1 MTGLISE
8 IHKEEEGADPQ
19 SGKTTETV
27 AVDTRLGL
35 AHTAGSSDTRSSA
48 PAKLKDILHIRTYV
62 YTRLILFA
70 V

>member
-8 IHKEEEGADPQ
+8 IHKEVSSQSPQGVAGDRRGTQEEEGTDPQ

-35 AHTAGSSDTRSSA
+35 AHTAGSSDT
-48 PAKLKDILHIRTYV
+48 
-62 YTRLILFA
+62 
-70 V
+70 